1 MRQGSDPLEAT
12 VLTCIAALI
21 FHVCN
26 NTSPSTYN
34 MSNASSCTAYCY
46 LAIQSI
52 SYRLNYDGY
61 NNKPCLLNSF
71 AIMNYV
77 FHVHMNRASAI
88 DMCIC
93 VHVLICKT
101 VYTQRAL
108 KEQGREWL
116 VASYTSEEFGVTNS
130 DEY

>member
-1 MRQGSDPLEAT
+1 MIYFIYLDALLNSNILIQLRQGSDPLEAT

-46 LAIQSI
+46 RAIQSI

-61 NNKPCLLNSF
+61 NNKPYLLNSF
-71 AIMNYV
+71 AIMNYL

-93 VHVLICKT
+93 VHVLMLQDCL
-101 VYTQRAL
+101 YTKSIKRT
-108 KEQGREWL
+108 R
-116 VASYTSEEFGVTNS
+116 
-130 DEY
+130 